1 MNPLR
6 SLQEYGQAVWLDF
19 VARRFLTDG
28 GLQKLIEEDGL
39 RGVTSNPAIF
49 EKAIGHSED
58 YDDSLKAAEAHADFE
73 VKALYERL
81 AVEDIQQ
88 AADILRPVYQA
99 TTCRDG
105 FVSLEVSPY
114 LAMDTDGTVEEARRL
129 WRAVDRENL
138 MIKVPGTAPG
148 LPAIRTLLGEG
159 INVNV
164 TLLFS
169 QAVYEQVA
177 DAYLG
182 GLEVLV
188 AQGGDPRRVA
198 SVASFF
204 VSRIDS
210 AIDKQIEEQLAGV
223 NDPELRATLEGLRG
237 KVAIAN
243 AKLAYQRCKR
253 LFSGPRWERLVAEG
267 ARPQRLLWASTG
279 TKNPAYRDVLYI
291 EELIGADTV
300 NTMPPATMDAFRDHG
315 LQRASLEQGVAEA
328 ERVMATLAR
337 VGISIDEVTAKLVE
351 DGVQLFADAADQ
363 LLGTVASKRAIL
375 LGSRL
380 NRQSHT
386 LPAAF
391 DEVVNEALEDWRRHG
406 KIRRLWAGD
415 AALRTSKDEADWLG
429 WLTIVGEER
438 ARLDQLRAF
447 AEEVRAAGFRHV
459 LLLGMGGSSLGPEVL
474 AQTFGRQVNAPELLV
489 LDSTDPAQI
498 REFESRIDPAR
509 TLFIVS
515 SKSGGTL
522 EPNVLKQYFFERVRQ
537 AVGQEQ
543 AGRHF
548 IAITDPG
555 SSMQQVAERDR
566 FRHVFFGKPSIGGRY
581 SVLSDFGMVPAAA
594 MGLDLPRF
602 LEATSAMVRSCC
614 ASAPP
619 AQNPG
624 VVLGAIMGTLGRR
637 GRDKV
642 TIVASPAIAGLG
654 AWLEQLL
661 AESTGKQGKG
671 LIPVDGEPLGP
682 PEVYGDDRLFAY
694 LRLNEDVDGGQDQA
708 VAALEAAG
716 QPVVR
721 IDIADRYQIGQEFF
735 RWEIA
740 TAVAGSIIGIN
751 PFDQPDVEASKVR
764 TRELTSVYER
774 DGALPEETPVFEGDG
789 FKLFADP
796 ANARTLRTA
805 GEPGAVAS
813 YLKRHLDRLGPGDYC
828 TLLAYVARNEGHHEQ
843 LQAIRRLIR
852 DRKRVATCLGFGP
865 RFLHSTGQAYKG
877 GPNSGV
883 FLQITCDDEVDLE
896 VPGQKYSFGI
906 VKAAQA
912 RGDFEVLAERGRRA
926 LRTHLGADVESGL
939 GALEDAVRQALA

>member
-6 SLQEYGQAVWLDF
+6 SLQEHGQAVWLDF
-19 VARRFLTDG
+19 VARRFLTEG
-28 GLQKLIEEDGL
+28 GLKKLIDEDGL

-58 YDDSLKAAEAHADFE
+58 YDGSLKAADAHADFE

-88 AADILRPVYQA
+88 AADILRPVYE
-99 TTCRDG
+99 TTRQCDG

-114 LAMDTDGTVEEARRL
+114 LAMDTDGTIEEARRL

-159 INVNV
+159 ININV

-177 DAYLG
+177 DAYLA
-182 GLEVLV
+182 GLEDLV
-188 AQGGDPRRVA
+188 AQGGDLRQVA

-204 VSRIDS
+204 VSRIDT
-210 AIDKQIEEQLAGV
+210 AIDSQIEERLQGV
-223 NDPELRATLEGLRG
+223 NDPELRAALEGLRG

-243 AKLAYQRCKR
+243 AKLAYRRYKR
-253 LFSGPRWERLVAEG
+253 LFSGPRWEQLVAEG

-315 LQRASLEQGVAEA
+315 QPRSSLEDGVAEA
-328 ERVMATLAR
+328 EHVMATLAR
-337 VGISIDEVTAKLVE
+337 VGISIDEVTAKLVD

-363 LLGTVASKRAIL
+363 LLGAVARKRTL
-375 LGSRL
+375 LLVSRL

-386 LPAAF
+386 LPAALETAV
-391 DEVVNEALEDWRRHG
+391 DEALEDWRSHG

-415 AALRTSKDEADWLG
+415 GSLWTGKDEPGWLG
-429 WLTIVGEER
+429 WLTIVGEQR

-447 AEEVRAAGFRHV
+447 AEEVRGGAFRHV

-474 AQTFGRQVNAPELLV
+474 AQTFGRQSHVPELLV

-498 REFESRIDPAR
+498 QAFGDRIDPGR

-537 AVGQEQ
+537 AVGEEQ

-581 SVLSDFGMVPAAA
+581 SVLSDFGLVPAAA
-594 MGLDLPRF
+594 MGLDVLRF
-602 LEATSAMVRSCC
+602 LEATTAMVRSCC

-619 AQNPG
+619 ADNPG
-624 VVLGAIMGTLGRR
+624 VVLGAIMGTLARS

-642 TIVASPAIAGLG
+642 TIVASPAIAGVG

-671 LIPVDGEPLGP
+671 LIPVDGEPLGA

-694 LRLNEDVDGGQDQA
+694 LRLDGGVDTGQDQA

-721 IDIADRYQIGQEFF
+721 IEIADRYQIGQEFF

-774 DGALPEETPVFEGDG
+774 DGALPQETPVFEGGG

-796 ANARTLRTA
+796 AYQRDLGGSDTNSI
-805 GEPGAVAS
+805 AS
-813 YLKRHLDRLGPGDYC
+813 YLKRHLDRLQPGDYC
-828 TLLAYVARNEGHHEQ
+828 ALLAYLQRNESHHQ
-843 LQAIRRLIR
+843 ALQAICRLIR
-852 DRKRVATCLGFGP
+852 DRKQVATCLGFGP

-896 VPGQKYSFGI
+896 VPGQNYSFGVI
-906 VKAAQA
+906 KAAQA

-926 LRTHLGADVESGL
+926 LRIHLGADVESGL